1 MAALFEV
8 AGYLTVFFF
17 VALLLFIFAGLAIR
31 IVSPYQKGLVVRLGR
46 YQRTAES
53 GLHLIVPFVETLK
66 KVDMRETVIDVPPQ
80 DLITKDN
87 ASVTV
92 DAVIYGQ
99 IIDPVKSSYNVVD
112 FRLASTKLAQT
123 NLRNIIGELE
133 LDQSLVSREQINAK
147 LRAILDDATDKWGV
161 KVTRVEIQRIEPPR
175 DVTEAM
181 HRQMKAERD
190 KRAMILEAEG
200 KRQSAILEAEG
211 VRQSKILNAEGEAG
225 AIQRVADA
233 EKYRRLTVA
242 QGEASAI
249 ETVYKAIHEGNPTN
263 DLIAIRYLEALQRIA
278 EGPANKVFIPYEAT
292 GIMGSVAM
300 IADMFKEKEKK
311 EEKK

>member
-123 NLRNIIGELE
+123 
-133 LDQSLVSREQINAK
+133 
-147 LRAILDDATDKWGV
+147 T
-161 KVTRVEIQRIEPPR
+161 
-175 DVTEAM
+175 
-181 HRQMKAERD
+181 
-190 KRAMILEAEG
+190 
-200 KRQSAILEAEG
+200 
-211 VRQSKILNAEGEAG
+211 
-225 AIQRVADA
+225 
-233 EKYRRLTVA
+233 
-242 QGEASAI
+242 
-249 ETVYKAIHEGNPTN
+249 
-263 DLIAIRYLEALQRIA
+263 
-278 EGPANKVFIPYEAT
+278 
-292 GIMGSVAM
+292 
-300 IADMFKEKEKK
+300 
-311 EEKK
+311 